1 MAVTYHDISLDKA
14 KKLHDEGTTFID
26 IREPEEFQQD
36 RIPGASLLP
45 MSEMNTR
52 LQELPKDE
60 EVVLYCRT
68 GNRSSYVL
76 DILSANGY
84 NNLMHLDGGIQAWYN
99 SGLPVDTEPVESRY
113 DKNTFEDISPDEAH
127 SRLGD
132 SETVFLDVREPYEY
146 QNGHAPQSV
155 NVPLGSIQQEI
166 LQYDESTPIMLIC
179 ASGNRSSM
187 AADWLAQNGYKNVA
201 NVQGGMYSWQSSRL
215 PVE

>member
-1 MAVTYHDISLDKA
+1 MAVTYQDISLDQA
-14 KKLHDEGTTFID
+14 KEFFENGTTFID

-36 RIPGASLLP
+36 RIPGATLLP

-99 SGLPVDTEPVESRY
+99 SGLPVDTDPVESKY
-113 DKNTFEDISPDEAH
+113 DQNTFEDISPKQAH
-127 SRLGD
+127 TRLED
-132 SETVFLDVREPYEY
+132 SNTVFLDVREPYEY
-146 QNGHAPQSV
+146 NNGHAPKSV

-166 LQYDESTPIMLIC
+166 LQYDEDTPILLIC

-187 AADWLAQNGYKNVA
+187 AADWLAKNGYSNVA
-201 NVQGGMYSWQSSRL
+201 NVQGGMYSWQSNRL